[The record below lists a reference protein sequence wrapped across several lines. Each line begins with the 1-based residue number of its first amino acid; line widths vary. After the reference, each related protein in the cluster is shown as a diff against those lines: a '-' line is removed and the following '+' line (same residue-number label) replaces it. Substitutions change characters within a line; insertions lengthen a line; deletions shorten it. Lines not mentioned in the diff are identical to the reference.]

1 MAEGEVLPAVV
12 DVGILVLRHRQLVG
26 RAGARLFRELV
37 VRLEAADRRLA
48 ALGRL
53 DGHMQ
58 PTTTMWDAAAGAV
71 LCREAGMEVFLAR
84 GDRHLGVWAGLTEI
98 MAVVRPD
105 PAP

>member
-1 MAEGEVLPAVV
+1 
-12 DVGILVLRHRQLVG
+12 
-26 RAGARLFRELV
+26 
-37 VRLEAADRRLA
+37 
-48 ALGRL
+48 
-53 DGHMQ
+53 MQ